1 MEQQETGCIDRLQR
15 IAAKRFQGQPVRG
28 KQSLQRKDESVRN
41 EDESVRGQDESVRN
55 EDESVRGQ
63 NESVRQQKSL
73 RGKTLV
79 IEPEE
84 MRRQSK
90 VESRLAPF
98 LFLPSL
104 HQSAMS
110 ISSG

>member
-28 KQSLQRKDESVRN
+28 KQSLQRK
-41 EDESVRGQDESVRN
+41 DESVRN